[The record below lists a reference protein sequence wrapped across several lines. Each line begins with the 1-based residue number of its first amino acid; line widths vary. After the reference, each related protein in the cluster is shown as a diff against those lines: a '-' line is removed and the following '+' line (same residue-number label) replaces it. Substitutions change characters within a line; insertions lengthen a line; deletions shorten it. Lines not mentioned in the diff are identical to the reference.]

1 MIAWFKNWTGDR
13 AKVSVTSRRQGNQK
27 IVACQG
33 DIAANHYGR
42 SFTAVV
48 RRIEVASPLR
58 SNERQVMDRSLEG
71 PAK

>member
-33 DIAANHYGR
+33 DIAANHYGA
-42 SFTAVV
+42 T
-48 RRIEVASPLR
+48 
-58 SNERQVMDRSLEG
+58 SNGQVTEG
-71 PAK
+71 AK

>member
-33 DIAANHYGR
+33 DIAANQG
-42 SFTAVV
+42 TT
-48 RRIEVASPLR
+48 
-58 SNERQVMDRSLEG
+58 D
-71 PAK
+71 